1 MKKKPQKIQWIL
13 VFVGIF
19 LIMATYFYYPYI
31 NKEKLIENQPV
42 EKNLQE
48 TIGKKKSTTFENVE
62 YKGLYDLDKP
72 FTVKSEEAY
81 ILDDENP
88 DILYMMSMHATLYL
102 SDGRIV
108 DIISNKGKY
117 NKVTQDCFFE
127 EDVKATDGETK
138 IFAENLDL
146 LATENFVKIY
156 NSVKLNHSTGT
167 LRADKIDYDF
177 ETKYFKVSMFDDKT
191 VKMKVIR

>member
-1 MKKKPQKIQWIL
+1 MKKKQQKIQWIL

-48 TIGKKKSTTFENVE
+48 TISKKKSTTFENVE

-88 DILYMMSMHATLYL
+88 DILHMMNMHATLYL

-117 NKVTQDCFFE
+117 NKVTNDCFFE
-127 EDVKATDGETK
+127 EDVKATDGET
-138 IFAENLDL
+138 IILAENLDL
-146 LATENFVKIY
+146 LATKSYVEVY
-156 NSVKLNHSTGT
+156 NNVKLDHASGS
-167 LRADKIDYDF
+167 LRADKIDYNF
-177 ETKYFKVSMFDDKT
+177 ETKSFKVSMFSEKN
-191 VKMKVIR
+191 VKVKVIR

>member
-48 TIGKKKSTTFENVE
+48 TISKKKSTTFENVE

-88 DILYMMSMHATLYL
+88 DILHMMNMHATLYL

-117 NKVTQDCFFE
+117 NKVTNDCFFE
-127 EDVKATDGETK
+127 EDVKATDGET
-138 IFAENLDL
+138 IILAENLDL
-146 LATENFVKIY
+146 LATKSYVEVY
-156 NSVKLNHSTGT
+156 NNVKLDHASGS
-167 LRADKIDYDF
+167 LRADKIDYNF
-177 ETKYFKVSMFDDKT
+177 ETKSFKVSMFSEKN
-191 VKMKVIR
+191 VKVKVIR